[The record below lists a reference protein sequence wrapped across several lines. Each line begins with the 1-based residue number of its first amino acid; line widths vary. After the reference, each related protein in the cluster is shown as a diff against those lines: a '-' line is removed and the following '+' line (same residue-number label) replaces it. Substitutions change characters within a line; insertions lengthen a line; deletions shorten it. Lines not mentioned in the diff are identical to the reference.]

1 MMATDRLVRL
11 AFAFT
16 ALVTAGAAQAQ
27 TPPPGDTASPA
38 GLSYPMTF
46 DTVEAYLTSM
56 VPPDGRDDMR
66 GLALSQVENG
76 LKVEGE
82 VRVGA
87 IPGFELLGGL
97 GWAKV
102 TATGPVSIVRPGVLG
117 WDIKTMTL
125 GDRPVM
131 PAIWGPLIRRMT
143 RREDTVVPFRV
154 ATWVSRVEVQP
165 EQLMLHARP
174 H

>member
-1 MMATDRLVRL
+1 MAIDRLVRL
-11 AFAFT
+11 AL
-16 ALVTAGAAQAQ
+16 ALTIVMSARAAQAQ
-27 TPPPGDTASPA
+27 TPTPGDTASPA
-38 GLSYPMTF
+38 GLSYPMPF
-46 DTVEAYLTSM
+46 DTVEAYLMSM
-56 VPPDGRDDMR
+56 VPAAGRNDVR
-66 GLALSQVENG
+66 GLELSQSEEG

-102 TATGPVSIVRPGVLG
+102 TAAGPVAIVRPGVLG
-117 WDIKTMTL
+117 WDIKTMML

-143 RREDTVVPFRV
+143 RREDTIVPFRV

-165 EQLMLHARP
+165 GQLMLHARP
-174 H
+174 Q